1 MFCNYCGKENKNDS
15 SFCSYC
21 GKKINQNSIQDTSV
35 SPVEE
40 KVISFRLSKPTLIIA
55 ACIVGAILLTAIVSI
70 IIGMQLKKKPASS
83 NFASTSS
90 VISSKN
96 DASDNR
102 QNADNEGDSGI
113 NTDVQQSQQGGA
125 FVPSRGAAGTV
136 QMKNKP
142 VYIGYKYLNKTT
154 ATAKNT
160 PTTVPLSL
168 SYHPAGTI
176 TLDNDI
182 TELPYNRPI
191 PISLEYLN
199 PERDLIIDVLINDS
213 IAGTNCV
220 YTTSSSKYKIT
231 SIDTAWDEEKSTYIT
246 NVTLQIP
253 AVESVENRIITI
265 KETSFLRDKIEGK
278 ADFGQNAQRVFSLQV
293 DKFGK
298 EVQMTENEDGTWT
311 ITKYTG
317 AGGELVIPS
326 TYAGKKITKIDQYA
340 FKQSN
345 ITKVTVPNSVTYIGA
360 GAFQECNK
368 LVDFDFPW
376 SKKLVLEFS
385 MFSGCTSL
393 ENVTLGA
400 VNEISS
406 GENYLPSHMFE
417 NCTSLKNVTFTAGI
431 TYGISQECF
440 SGCTSLKSIRIPG
453 GCTINPETFKN
464 AGLTTLYIEDDCTI
478 HGEAFKNSKISAVYI
493 KGDCVLTTAALSN
506 AGSVDLYIG
515 GRIKA
520 NESSFDRR
528 SNGVK
533 IHLKNSNADDEALL
547 KKNNISYTVGW

>member
-1 MFCNYCGKENKNDS
+1 MFCNYCGKENKNNS

-21 GKKINQNSIQDTSV
+21 GKEINQNSIQDTST
-35 SPVEE
+35 SLFEE
-40 KVISFRLSKPTLIIA
+40 KTISFRFSKRTLIII
-55 ACIVGAILLTAIVSI
+55 ACIFGAVLLTVIVSVI
-70 IIGMQLKKKPASS
+70 ISMQLKKPATTD
-83 NFASTSS
+83 FASTSS

-96 DASDNR
+96 NASDNW
-102 QNADNEGDSGI
+102 Q
-113 NTDVQQSQQGGA
+113 NTDSKGDTSVQQNQQGVA
-125 FVPSRGAAGTV
+125 SVSSRGTAGSV

-142 VYIGYKYLNKTT
+142 IYIGYKYLNKAT
-154 ATAKNT
+154 ATAKST
-160 PTTVPLSL
+160 PTTIPLAL
-168 SYHPAGTI
+168 SYHSASTI
-176 TLDNDI
+176 TLDNEI
-182 TELPYNRPI
+182 TGLPYNSPI

-220 YTTSSSKYKIT
+220 YATSSSKYKIT
-231 SIDTAWDEEKSTYIT
+231 NIDTSWDEEKSTYIT

-278 ADFGQNAQRVFSLQV
+278 ADFEQNAQRVFSFQV

-326 TYAGKKITKIDQYA
+326 TYAGKKITKIDNYA

-345 ITKVTVPNSVTYIGA
+345 ITKVTVPNGVTCIGY

-368 LVDFDFPW
+368 LVNFNFPW
-376 SKKLVLEFS
+376 SKKLVLGFEI
-385 MFSGCTSL
+385 FSGCTSL

-406 GENYLPSHMFE
+406 GENYLPTQMFE
-417 NCTSLKNVTFTAGI
+417 NCTSLKNVTFATDI

-464 AGLTTLYIEDDCTI
+464 AGLTTLYIEEDCTL
-478 HGEAFKNSKISAVYI
+478 HGNAFENSKITTVYV
-493 KGDCVLTTAALSN
+493 KGDCVLTTAALAN

-515 GRIKA
+515 GHIKA
-520 NESSFDRR
+520 NEYSFDRC
-528 SNGVK
+528 SNEVK
-533 IHLKNSNADDEALL
+533 IHLKNPNADDESLL